1 MEPYPLWQLRARL
14 SFVLL
19 SSISIG
25 TKIAPAKLQS
35 INSLLAS
42 MQHMSL
48 KLMAC
53 VHMRND
59 QTGQY
64 LFELIHPA
72 KSGGLWPWAGHEY
85 VRHEYVDNLSGM
97 TPYAGGDISNTD
109 ADTFLGHS

>member
-1 MEPYPLWQLRARL
+1 MEPYPFWQSRARL

-19 SSISIG
+19 SSSSTG
-25 TKIAPAKLQS
+25 TKIAPGKLQS
-35 INSLLAS
+35 IDLLLAS
-42 MQHMSL
+42 MQHVSL

-53 VHMRND
+53 VHMRHD

-72 KSGGLWPWAGHEY
+72 KFGGLWPWAGHEY

-97 TPYAGGDISNTD
+97 TPYASGDISSTN